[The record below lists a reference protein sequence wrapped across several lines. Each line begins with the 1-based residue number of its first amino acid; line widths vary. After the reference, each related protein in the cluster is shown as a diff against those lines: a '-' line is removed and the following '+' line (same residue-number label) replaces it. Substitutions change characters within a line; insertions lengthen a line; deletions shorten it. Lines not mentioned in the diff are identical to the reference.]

1 MKVVPWRL
9 KPGDD
14 LRLALKAWIG
24 KQGESA
30 GCVLIGMGRLSVAEL
45 RIAGQQEST
54 TIRGNLEILSL
65 TGTPSANDAH
75 LHIAVADSTGAVV
88 LGLLPEWEFHRGLD
102 PATGYAELQISPRA
116 PGAEAAAAVPPAQ
129 TPARPP
135 RH

>member
-14 LRLALKAWIG
+14 LRLALEAWIG

-30 GCVLIGMGRLSVAEL
+30 GCVLIGMGSLSVAEL
-45 RIAGQQEST
+45 RVAGQQEST

-75 LHIAVADSTGAVV
+75 LHIAVADSTGAVIGSHLCAGSQVRTTAELV
-88 LGLLPEWEFHRGLD
+88 LGLLPGWEFQRDLD
-102 PATGYAELQISPRA
+102 PATGYAELRVSPW
-116 PGAEAAAAVPPAQ
+116 AQ
-129 TPARPP
+129 G
-135 RH
+135 